1 MFKKNFY
8 GIVVKNVDH
17 LDTNSKTIAERQ
29 EFSFRK
35 YFVKLLRFKGQLIS
49 KGLIVILNS
58 SKKWKKQFDL
68 HNYYYLFSFAPKR
81 RFEINWPLERAL

>member
-1 MFKKNFY
+1 M
-8 GIVVKNVDH
+8 KNVDH

-35 YFVKLLRFKGQLIS
+35 YFDKLLRFKGQLIS

-58 SKKWKKQFDL
+58 SKNERNNSTYIRGHSTTTWTNFDPIL
-68 HNYYYLFSFAPKR
+68 TPSPPRVDKR
-81 RFEINWPLERAL
+81 GYSTY